1 MPDLP
6 GEVEQSR
13 DHYFQCK
20 LADFKF
26 LLQEVVGLRP
36 NSALPVDRNCV
47 DDDVVWACRVS
58 IRVPGRGKSSVDPVS
73 DVDRHPEWDFF
84 SCLKVLLYY
93 AKLLPVRLF
102 CVFYRIVVNGVI
114 LVKVLFCLLDLLS
127 FYLARM
133 HTGVKD
139 KYLGVPGFEGDE
151 VWLEMLKLLRLTP

>member
-84 SCLKVLLYY
+84 SCLKLLLYQG
-93 AKLLPVRLF
+93 KLFLVHLF
-102 CVFYRIVVNGVI
+102 CVFYRIVVNGV
-114 LVKVLFCLLDLLS
+114 F
-127 FYLARM
+127 
-133 HTGVKD
+133 
-139 KYLGVPGFEGDE
+139 
-151 VWLEMLKLLRLTP
+151 W